1 MLTDGVGCLEELHG
15 SGILADEYIAQVLRQ
30 ACDEMSCVEALDEYL
45 VEQQE
50 RIADMACE
58 GSVDETEIVVR
69 VEHIEHLDGL
79 LVADIIAAEGN
90 ELVKYTKRIAH
101 TSVGLLCDHIE
112 CFFADIDAFEACH
125 ILEVANGIGH
135 SDAAEVID
143 LASAEDGR

>member
-1 MLTDGVGCLEELHG
+1 
-15 SGILADEYIAQVLRQ
+15 
-30 ACDEMSCVEALDEYL
+30 MSCVEALDEYL

-58 GSVDETEIVVR
+58 GNVDETEIVVR
-69 VEHIEHLDGL
+69 VEHIEHLNGL

-101 TSVGLLCDHIE
+101 TSVGLLCNHIE

-125 ILEVANGIGH
+125 ILEVSNGVGH